1 MKFSKIDLNKWN
13 LHSWMQIE
21 KKKDKNKSDGVIV
34 SMWILS
40 PDSNVLFMYY
50 K

>member
-1 MKFSKIDLNKWN
+1 MKPAQLNADW
-13 LHSWMQIE
+13 
-21 KKKDKNKSDGVIV
+21 KKKNKNKSDGVIV